1 MRCAAERR
9 GISADRGICKLA
21 PILVMRDIVKEFG
34 SFRANDGINLEVESG
49 EVHALLGENG
59 AGKSTLMNILY
70 GLYQATSGEIYFEGR
85 PVKIASPKDAIDLG
99 IGMVHQH
106 FMLIPA
112 LTVAE
117 NIILGMKMPRG
128 ILDLKDACQKIKEL
142 SRQYGLDIDPEAKVW
157 QLSVGQQQRV
167 EIVKALYRGARLLI
181 LDEPTAVL
189 TPQEV
194 EDLFGVL
201 NRLTREGITVIFIT
215 HKLNEVMA
223 ICRRVTVLRAGKVI
237 GTVATCETDKNRLA
251 RMMVGREVFFQV
263 DKRPCCPGK
272 PVLEVRNLE
281 ALNNKGLKALKGI
294 SFSLHKGEILGIA
307 GVDGNGQSELVEAL
321 TGLRHVI
328 AGQVLLNGEDV
339 TNLPPR
345 KILERNVAHIPEDRN
360 VRGLVGPMSIKE
372 NLILQEYYKSPFS
385 RGWFLNREVI
395 NQHAV
400 KMVREFD
407 IRTSSEELP
416 VRNLSGG
423 NQQKVVLAREVFR
436 QPELLIAM
444 HPTRGLDVGATEYVH
459 KRLVAER
466 DRGAAVLLVSTELD
480 EILSL
485 SDRIAVIYEGEI
497 MGIVPGTEAQVEE
510 LGLMMAGSK
519 RLKVS

>member
-1 MRCAAERR
+1 M
-9 GISADRGICKLA
+9 A
-21 PILVMRDIVKEFG
+21 PVLVMKDIVKEFG
-34 SFRANDGINLEVESG
+34 SFRANDGVNLAVEAG

-70 GLYQATSGEIYFEGR
+70 GLYQATSGEIYFEGH
-85 PVKIASPKDAIDLG
+85 PVEITSPKDAIDLG

-117 NIILGMKMPRG
+117 NIILGMPMPRG
-128 ILDLKDACQKIKEL
+128 ILDLKEASRKIKEL
-142 SRQYGLDIDPEAKVW
+142 SRQYGLNVDPEAPVW

-201 NRLTREGITVIFIT
+201 QRLTEEGITVIFIT

-237 GTVATCETDKNRLA
+237 GTVATCDTDRNQLA

-263 DKRPCCPGK
+263 DKQTCCPGK
-272 PVLEVRNLE
+272 PVLEVKDLE

-294 SFSLHKGEILGIA
+294 SFCLCRGEILGVA
-307 GVDGNGQSELVEAL
+307 GVDGNGQSELVEAI
-321 TGLRHVI
+321 TGLRRVTS
-328 AGQVLLNGEDV
+328 GQVLLNGEDV

-345 KILERNVAHIPEDRN
+345 RILERSVAHIPEDRN
-360 VRGLVGPMSIKE
+360 VRGLVGTMSIKE
-372 NLILQEYYKSPFS
+372 NLILQEYYKAPFS
-385 RGWFLNREVI
+385 RGWFLNRDVI
-395 NQHAV
+395 TKHAA

-407 IRTSSEELP
+407 IRTTSEELP
-416 VRNLSGG
+416 VKNLSGG

-459 KRLVAER
+459 KRLIAER

-497 MGIVPGTEAQVEE
+497 MGIVPGPQAKVEE

-519 RLKVS
+519 RLKAS

>member
-1 MRCAAERR
+1 M
-9 GISADRGICKLA
+9 A
-21 PILVMRDIVKEFG
+21 PVLVMKDIVKEFG
-34 SFRANDGINLEVESG
+34 SFRANDGVNLEVETG

-70 GLYQATSGEIYFEGR
+70 GLYQATSGEIYFEGH
-85 PVKIASPKDAIDLG
+85 PVEITSPKDAIDLG

-117 NIILGMKMPRG
+117 NIILGMPMPRG
-128 ILDLKDACQKIKEL
+128 ILDLKDACRKIKEL
-142 SRQYGLDIDPEAKVW
+142 SRQYGLDVDPEAPVW

-201 NRLTREGITVIFIT
+201 QRLTEEGITVIFIT

-237 GTVATCETDKNRLA
+237 GTVATCDTDRNQLA

-263 DKRPCCPGK
+263 DKQTCCPGK
-272 PVLEVRNLE
+272 PVLEVKDLE

-294 SFSLHKGEILGIA
+294 NFCLCRGEILGIA
-307 GVDGNGQSELVEAL
+307 GVDGNGQSELVEAI
-321 TGLRHVI
+321 TGLRRVTS
-328 AGQVLLNGEDV
+328 GQVLLNGEDV
-339 TNLPPR
+339 TNFPPR
-345 KILERNVAHIPEDRN
+345 RILERSVAHIPEDRN

-372 NLILQEYYKSPFS
+372 NLILQEYYKAPFS
-385 RGWFLNREVI
+385 RGWFLNRDVI
-395 NQHAV
+395 TKHAV

-407 IRTSSEELP
+407 IRTTSEELP
-416 VRNLSGG
+416 VKNLSGG

-459 KRLVAER
+459 KRLIAER

-497 MGIVPGTEAQVEE
+497 MGIVPGPQAKVEE

-519 RLKVS
+519 RLKAS